1 MDMSKISAGKDLPHD
16 FNVVI
21 EIPAQSDPVKYEVDK
36 ESGALLV
43 DRFIGTSMRYPAN
56 YGFIPQ
62 TLGDDGDPVDV
73 CVITPFPLLAGSVIR
88 CRPLGMLLMEDE
100 SGGDMKMLAVPVYDY
115 SNHNRSACSSR
126 SEADSALQQDS
137 DHR

>member
-62 TLGDDGDPVDV
+62 TCLLYTSDAADD
-73 CVITPFPLLAGSVIR
+73 
-88 CRPLGMLLMEDE
+88 
-100 SGGDMKMLAVPVYDY
+100 
-115 SNHNRSACSSR
+115 
-126 SEADSALQQDS
+126 
-137 DHR
+137 